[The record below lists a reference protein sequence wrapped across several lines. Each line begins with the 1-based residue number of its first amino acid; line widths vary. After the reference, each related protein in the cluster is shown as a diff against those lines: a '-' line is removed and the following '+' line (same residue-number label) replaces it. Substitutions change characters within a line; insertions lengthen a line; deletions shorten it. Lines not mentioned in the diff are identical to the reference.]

1 MRTVV
6 ELPEFQSRAKYL
18 LGDSERHSIVA
29 HLATHPEAGSI
40 LKGTGGIRKLRWAAK
55 GKGKSGGV
63 RVVYF
68 CQDRTMPLF
77 LLTMFAKGEK
87 TNLSRKER
95 NELAKVV
102 ALLAKN
108 YGAVNERD
116 I

>member
-18 LGDSERHSIVA
+18 LGDSERQSIA
-29 HLATHPEAGSI
+29 TYLATHPEAGSI

-68 CQDRTMPLF
+68 FHDRTMPLF
-77 LLTMFAKGEK
+77 LLTMFAKDEQK
-87 TNLSRKER
+87 NLSKRER
-95 NELAKVV
+95 NELAKVA